1 MMSLKELILKY
12 APVAVQD
19 AVISLYNTHLYRQR
33 HQGEY
38 QAYQHYYREF
48 EQAGA
53 DQIAHEAARRQAL
66 CLQWATEKSPWYAPQ
81 RGKALH
87 EFPSL
92 EKEQLLANMDQI
104 RTMEEREG
112 IVSLTGGTTGASMK
126 VIYHP
131 EDMQERFALKDY
143 FRSRYGYKLGRKV
156 AWFSG
161 TSLLRPTDQIGRA
174 SCRERG
180 WQYV

>member
-1 MMSLKELILKY
+1 MMALKELILKY

-19 AVISLYNTHLYRQR
+19 AGISLYNTHLYRQR

-66 CLQWATEKSPWYAPQ
+66 FLQWATEKSPWYAPQ

-87 EFPSL
+87 EFPIL
-92 EKEQLLANMDQI
+92 EKEQLLANLDQI

-112 IVSLTGGTTGASMK
+112 IVILTGGTTGA
-126 VIYHP
+126 
-131 EDMQERFALKDY
+131 
-143 FRSRYGYKLGRKV
+143 RSEEH
-156 AWFSG
+156 
-161 TSLLRPTDQIGRA
+161 TSELQSLMRISYAVFCLTTKKPSQRD
-174 SCRERG
+174 
-180 WQYV
+180 

>member
-1 MMSLKELILKY
+1 MMALKELILKY

-19 AVISLYNTHLYRQR
+19 AGISLYNTHLYRQR

-66 CLQWATEKSPWYAPQ
+66 FLQWATEKSPWYAPQ

-87 EFPSL
+87 EFPIL

-104 RTMEEREG
+104 RTMEERE
-112 IVSLTGGTTGASMK
+112 
-126 VIYHP
+126 
-131 EDMQERFALKDY
+131 E
-143 FRSRYGYKLGRKV
+143 
-156 AWFSG
+156 
-161 TSLLRPTDQIGRA
+161 IGRA
-174 SCRERG
+174 SCRERVC
-180 WQYV
+180 QYV